1 MAAQRH
7 CAGPAPH
14 PDTSRK
20 RANPTFCTE
29 KSYMLPSGRP
39 ASLRNR
45 CNKPAHSGHGL
56 ATRRPRPAANPQ
68 PFGPIVPPS
77 CPGHTRLAHLAQPL
91 SPDLTMRPHLGS
103 IQCVPSLE
111 SVSRLAL
118 HRCIAPRRSSMTPKM
133 HQNGAKHST
142 PVPLGQRRTAP
153 YLPPDTCQLDAFL
166 PAPAPTQPGTPGP
179 MTARPVS
186 GSVQLRPVH
195 PVHRA
200 HPRRRF
206 GPMVLSTFF
215 GQEDLQ

>member
-68 PFGPIVPPS
+68 PFGPIVLPS
-77 CPGHTRLAHLAQPL
+77 CPGHTRPAHLAQPL
-91 SPDLTMRPHLGS
+91 SPSLAMRHDLGS
-103 IQCVPSLE
+103 TRCVPGLE
-111 SVSRLAL
+111 RSMSRLAL
-118 HRCIAPRRSSMTPKM
+118 HRCIAPRRNSMTPKM

-153 YLPPDTCQLDAFL
+153 YLPPHTCRPIPAAPYL
-166 PAPAPTQPGTPGP
+166 PPHTCRPTLASSTLSCPPQHRLSP
-179 MTARPVS
+179 ARPA
-186 GSVQLRPVH
+186 R
-195 PVHRA
+195 
-200 HPRRRF
+200 
-206 GPMVLSTFF
+206 
-215 GQEDLQ
+215 